1 MTEPTPD
8 ANAGLPRALGDGL
21 ILRWATPAD
30 SEAVAAFNARHLSD
44 NPDEPDEGTAEWTRT
59 LMGGTHPTTRAGD
72 FTVVVDEHAG
82 GRIVSSLCVIP
93 QTWAYAGIP
102 FKVGR
107 PELVSTDPAYR
118 RRGLVRAQFAAIHAR
133 GAARGELLQVID
145 GVAWYYR
152 QFGYEMALN
161 MGGSRRWLPFR
172 MPAPDA
178 PDAPPAYRLRPATPA
193 DIPLLD
199 RLYAGHCAGDLVTR
213 VRDAAEWRYELGWK
227 QFRLV
232 EDAAGAPVGYV
243 EARANDGGQD
253 PEVMHVLR
261 VSELA
266 VLPGH
271 SLRAVALCLGPALQ
285 AELAALNATRAQPLT
300 GLALNLG
307 PQHPAYTALGDL
319 LEQYR
324 PYYAWYVRVPALPA
338 FLRHIAPVL
347 EARLAGSV
355 LAGHSG
361 TLRLNFYQTQ
371 MALTFAG
378 GRLAGI
384 GSFTPAAIEDGDA
397 RFPVLTF
404 LHVLLGHHT
413 PAEIAHL
420 YADCY
425 VSPAAAVLLG
435 ILFPPQPSNPVPLA

>member
-8 ANAGLPRALGDGL
+8 ATAGLPRSLGAGL
-21 ILRWATPAD
+21 TLRWATPAD
-30 SEAVAAFNARHLSD
+30 IEAVAAFNARHLSD
-44 NPDEPDEGTAEWTRT
+44 NPDEPDEGTAEWTRA
-59 LMGGTHPTTRAGD
+59 LMGGAHPTTRAGD
-72 FTVVVDEHAG
+72 FTVVVDERAG

-93 QTWAYAGIP
+93 QTWAYGGIP
-102 FKVGR
+102 VRVGR
-107 PELVSTDPAYR
+107 PDLVSTDPAYR

-133 GAARGELLQVID
+133 GAARGEMMQVID

-161 MGGSRRWLPFR
+161 LGGSRRWLPFR
-172 MPAPDA
+172 MPAPA
-178 PDAPPAYRLRPATPA
+178 TPPAYRLRPATPA

-199 RLYAGHCAGDLVTR
+199 RLYAARGAGELVTR
-213 VRDAAEWRYELGWK
+213 LRDAAEWRYELGWK
-227 QFRLV
+227 QFRVV

-243 EARANDGGQD
+243 EARPNEGGQD

-271 SLRAVALCLGPALQ
+271 SLRAVALFLGPALQ
-285 AELAALNATRAQPLT
+285 AELAALNATRARPLT

-324 PYYAWYVRVPALPA
+324 PYYAWYVRVPDLPA

-355 LAGHSG
+355 LAGHTG
-361 TLRLNFYQTQ
+361 TLRLNFYQAQ
-371 MALTFAG
+371 MTLGFTG
-378 GRLAGI
+378 GRLTEI
-384 GSFTPAAIEDGDA
+384 GTFTPAAIEDGDA
-397 RFPVLTF
+397 RFPGLTF
-404 LHVLLGHHT
+404 LQVLLGHRT

-425 VSPAAAVLLG
+425 ASPEAAVLLS
-435 ILFPPQPSNPVPLA
+435 ILFPPQPSNPVPLS

>member
-8 ANAGLPRALGDGL
+8 ENAGLPRALGDGL
-21 ILRWATPAD
+21 TRRWATAAD
-30 SEAVAAFNARHLSD
+30 IEAGAAFNARHLSD
-44 NPDEPDEGTAEWTRT
+44 NPDEPDEGTAAWTRT
-59 LMGGTHPTTRAGD
+59 LMGGDHPTTRAGD
-72 FTVVVDEHAG
+72 FTVVVDERAG
-82 GRIVSSLCVIP
+82 GRIVSSLCLIP

-102 FKVGR
+102 FRVGR

-133 GAARGELLQVID
+133 GAARGEMLQVID

-152 QFGYEMALN
+152 QFGYEMALT

-178 PDAPPAYRLRPATPA
+178 PTAYRLRPATPA
-193 DIPLLD
+193 DIPLLTQ
-199 RLYAGHCAGDLVTR
+199 LYAVHCAAGLVTR
-213 VRDAAEWRYELGWK
+213 VRDDAEWRYELGWK
-227 QFRLV
+227 QFRVV
-232 EDAAGAPVGYV
+232 EDAAGALVGYA

-266 VLPGH
+266 VLPGR

-285 AELAALNATRAQPLT
+285 AELEALNATRAQPLT

-324 PYYAWYVRVPALPA
+324 PYYAWYIRVPDLPA
-338 FLRHIAPVL
+338 FVRHIAPVL
-347 EARLAGSV
+347 EARLAASA
-355 LAGHSG
+355 LAGHTG
-361 TLRLNFYQTQ
+361 TLRLNFYQSQ
-371 MALTFAG
+371 MALTFAE
-378 GRLAGI
+378 GRLAEI
-384 GSFTPAAIEDGDA
+384 GTFTPAAIEDGDA
-397 RFPVLTF
+397 RFPGLTF
-404 LHVLLGHHT
+404 LQVLLGHRT
-413 PAEIAHL
+413 PAEIAHIH
-420 YADCY
+420 ADCY
-425 VSPAAAVLLG
+425 ANPAAAVLLG